1 MSLGHFT
8 YLAWRAL
15 VNRGSKLLRGQSFYE
30 VTGEQKK
37 TASAGLDLQPGE
49 LVEVK
54 GLAEIQ
60 ATLDSQG
67 RNRGLSFEPEMAMH
81 CGRRYRVAMPLRT
94 IIVESTGRAV
104 QLSNTVILE
113 GLVCHGIC
121 AVNCPRANFFYWR
134 DIWLKR
140 VEDPAGR

>member
-1 MSLGHFT
+1 MSLGHFA
-8 YLAWRAL
+8 YLAWRAVL
-15 VNRGSKLLRGQSFYE
+15 NRGSRLVIGRPFYE
-30 VTGEQKK
+30 VSGEQKK
-37 TASAGLDLQPGE
+37 TGSAGLDLQTGE

-54 GLAEIQ
+54 SFGEIQ

-67 RNRGLSFEPEMAMH
+67 RNRGLSFEPEMALH

-94 IIVESTGRAV
+94 IIVERTGKAV
-104 QLSNTVILE
+104 QLSDTVLLE
-113 GLVCHGIC
+113 GLVCRGIC

-140 VEDPAGR
+140 VES